1 MKMREAHDD
10 GQAAAYTSI
19 ALDMLRD
26 NEPMEKIIKYSHLTE
41 KRIMELAQEIYKSPL
56 PPSVE
61 KI

>member
-1 MKMREAHDD
+1 
-10 GQAAAYTSI
+10 
-19 ALDMLRD
+19 MLRD